1 MAGFDDSGVSRTLD
15 TYASSVQDYKRSMYN
30 IVDQSN
36 DQTIVN
42 NKLNSRADI
51 QIDSTQCVPE

>member
-1 MAGFDDSGVSRTLD
+1 
-15 TYASSVQDYKRSMYN
+15 MYN